1 MPADT
6 ADTMEL
12 PKRKRNADDGEL
24 DVTPMIDVTFL
35 LLAFFVVV
43 SKMDP
48 QASVPLPVAS
58 YGVAISDKECVT
70 LIMAFGEFEKNSFVK
85 TDKEANTSNLEPK
98 IFLGTKMTQADMVP
112 AGEEDD
118 RKEFIAEYVEREF
131 TSNPS
136 KNAVLIKAAGNC
148 KTGIVEMVK
157 KGVAK
162 SSLATAED
170 RKVYVGIEEEQ

>member
-1 MPADT
+1 MPAESTD
-6 ADTMEL
+6 AMEL

-48 QASVPLPVAS
+48 QANVPLPMAS
-58 YGVAISDKECVT
+58 IGVSLSEKECVT
-70 LIMAFGEFEKNSFVK
+70 IIMTVDETGQKPN
-85 TDKEANTSNLEPK
+85 
-98 IFLGTKMTQADMVP
+98 IFLGNKMKKEELVP
-112 AGEEDD
+112 LGDEDEQI
-118 RKEFIAEYVEREF
+118 EFIGEYVEREL
-131 TSNPS
+131 TDNPS

-148 KTGIVEMVK
+148 KTGMVEMVK
-157 KGVAK
+157 RGVAK
-162 SSLATAED
+162 STLATAED

>member
-1 MPADT
+1 MIADT

-48 QASVPLPVAS
+48 QASVPLPSAS

-70 LIMAFGEFEKNSFVK
+70 LIMAFGEFEKNS
-85 TDKEANTSNLEPK
+85 
-98 IFLGTKMTQADMVP
+98 
-112 AGEEDD
+112 EDD
-118 RKEFIAEYVEREF
+118 RKEFIGDYVEKEY
-131 TSNPS
+131 TNNPS

-148 KTGIVEMVK
+148 KTGVVEMVK
-157 KGVAK
+157 KGVGKSGLAK
-162 SSLATAED
+162 SED
-170 RKVYVGIEEEQ
+170 RKIYVGIEEEQ